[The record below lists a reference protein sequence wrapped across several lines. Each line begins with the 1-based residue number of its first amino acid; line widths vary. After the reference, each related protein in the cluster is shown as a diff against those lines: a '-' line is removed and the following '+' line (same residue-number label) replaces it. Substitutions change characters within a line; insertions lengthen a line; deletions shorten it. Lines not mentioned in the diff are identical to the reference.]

1 MGKYFIGKTE
11 GDYWPIIYV
20 PTDPDTGLV
29 LFAPDQAKEDDCIQ
43 WFRAKSRSKREM
55 RTMLHHIN
63 KQMEK
68 AHESKGKDND

>member
-11 GDYWPIIYV
+11 GDYWPIIFI

-43 WFRAKSRSKREM
+43 WFRAKSRSKMEM
-55 RTMLHHIN
+55 RTVLQHMN

-68 AHESKGKDND
+68 AQGDNKND

>member
-11 GDYWPIIYV
+11 GDYWPIIFI
-20 PTDPDTGLV
+20 PTDPDTGLI

-43 WFRAKSRSKREM
+43 WFRAKSRSKMEM
-55 RTMLHHIN
+55 RTVLQHMN

-68 AHESKGKDND
+68 AQGDNKND

>member
-43 WFRAKSRSKREM
+43 WFRAKSRSKMEM
-55 RTMLHHIN
+55 RTVLQHMN

-68 AHESKGKDND
+68 AQGDNKND

>member
-20 PTDPDTGLV
+20 PTDPDTGLI

-43 WFRAKSRSKREM
+43 WFRAKSRSKMEM
-55 RTMLHHIN
+55 RTVLQHMN

-68 AHESKGKDND
+68 AQGDNKND